1 MTKENY
7 IDNQSAPT
15 IDEIA
20 KAIVEQE
27 YEQYRKKHRLNRK
40 NKTDKFQ
47 SEFDKIE

>member
-20 KAIVEQE
+20 KAMVEQE

-40 NKTDKFQ
+40 NKTDRCQ
-47 SEFDKIE
+47 NGVDKIE

>member
-7 IDNQSAPT
+7 IDEQSAPT

-40 NKTDKFQ
+40 NKTDSSQ